1 MQAAARGPASPPPGA
16 ASPEQERENREGRE
30 GNAFFLFQFF
40 TQIFLSSPPSL
51 ICVKEKNTEGSN
63 DDLMVPTAAWAAT
76 GSGGENRRGSRPSPW
91 RPRVSLWR
99 PGAGDHSSE
108 DGARG
113 DRAGACGRARTLESS
128 SSAGRRENGETRTP
142 RGLLEPGQGT
152 PGATCALSTGA
163 PPGRTEIDFKKQAP
177 SLTCSAVCEHFWKI
191 REALKP
197 LTFTLRFPRPQ
208 ASGALDESGTRGPLA
223 SMLGW
228 VLVERRSL

>member
-1 MQAAARGPASPPPGA
+1 M
-16 ASPEQERENREGRE
+16 
-30 GNAFFLFQFF
+30 
-40 TQIFLSSPPSL
+40 
-51 ICVKEKNTEGSN
+51 
-63 DDLMVPTAAWAAT
+63 PTAAWAAT

-91 RPRVSLWR
+91 RPRVSLWW

-108 DGARG
+108 DGAE
-113 DRAGACGRARTLESS
+113 AT
-128 SSAGRRENGETRTP
+128 
-142 RGLLEPGQGT
+142 EPGRVGALGPSRAAAPPGAVRT
-152 PGATCALSTGA
+152 GRPGHPAASSNLDRGPPGATCALSTGA
-163 PPGRTEIDFKKQAP
+163 PSGRTEIDFKKQAP